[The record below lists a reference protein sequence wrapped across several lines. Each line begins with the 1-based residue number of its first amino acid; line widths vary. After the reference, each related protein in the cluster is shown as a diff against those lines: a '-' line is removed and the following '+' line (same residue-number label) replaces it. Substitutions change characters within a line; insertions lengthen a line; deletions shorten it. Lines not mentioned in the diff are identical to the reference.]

1 MFSPQALLKQLAPC
15 MQAPVWWLGLSG
27 GLDSMAL
34 LEALAQL
41 RRIQQLPPVQAI
53 HIHHG
58 LHPEADR
65 WAAHCQRECDARQI
79 PLIIQQVAVAEQASL
94 EDAARAARYQ
104 AFSDHLGAGHYLLLA
119 HHRDDQL
126 ETLLFRIFRG
136 TGMRGLTGMPAW
148 RSLGQGYLLR
158 PLLTWSR
165 SELHHWAASSELTW
179 IEDPANTDE
188 RFART
193 ILRHQLLPLLRQ
205 QWPAA
210 DNSLLRLAEH
220 ASEANDLL
228 DERAMEDLAMSE
240 GGTLDSWAASWPS
253 LDLHH
258 VLTLSLARQS
268 NLLRYWLMR
277 QGCRLPDHRQ
287 LRTVLEQL
295 PAASDSQPMMMVDEY
310 RLCRSSGR
318 LWLLPRAGVPSGRPQ
333 ELLAPKT
340 THLIAGNGR
349 LRIEPGEGGVAWRS
363 GDWRIEYR
371 QGGEMIQLSNRP
383 RRALKQLFQEAAVP
397 FWLRPAVPLLYCDGQ
412 LVSIAG
418 RWNAEQARAEPDE
431 KGWRI
436 TWEPAAA
443 APDAVVR
450 STGG

>member
-1 MFSPQALLKQLAPC
+1 MFSPQALLAQLAPC

-34 LEALAQL
+34 LEALVQI
-41 RRIQQLPPVQAI
+41 RRTQQLPPIQAI

-79 PLIIQQVAVAEQASL
+79 PLIIRRVTVAGQASL

-104 AFSDHLGAGHYLLLA
+104 AFSDQLGSGHCLLLA

-136 TGMRGLTGMPAW
+136 TGMRGLTGMPVRRA
-148 RSLGQGYLLR
+148 LGAGFLLR
-158 PLLTWSR
+158 PLLGWSR
-165 SELHHWAASSELTW
+165 SELQHWAGASGLSW
-179 IEDPANTDE
+179 IEDPANTDD

-193 ILRHQLLPLLRQ
+193 VLRHQLLPLLRQ

-220 ASEANDLL
+220 AGEANDLL
-228 DERAMEDLAMSE
+228 DERAAEDLGMSE
-240 GGTLDSWAASWPS
+240 GGVLDSWAAGWPS
-253 LDLHH
+253 LDLAH
-258 VLTLSLARQS
+258 VLTLSLPRQS

-287 LRTVLEQL
+287 LRTVLAQL

-318 LWLLPRAGVPSGRPQ
+318 LWLLPREGVPKGISQAVEGTG
-333 ELLAPKT
+333 EIS
-340 THLIAGNGR
+340 LIGGNGK
-349 LRIEPGEGGVAWRS
+349 LRIESGEGGILWRPGS
-363 GDWRIEYR
+363 WRIEYR
-371 QGGEMIQLSNRP
+371 QGGEMIQLKNRP

-397 FWLRPAVPLLYCDGQ
+397 FWLRPAVPLLYCDDR
-412 LVSIAG
+412 LVSVAG
-418 RWNAEQARAEPDE
+418 RWSAEEVMAGQGES
-431 KGWRI
+431 GWRI
-436 TWEPAAA
+436 SWEPVEPGLTAK
-443 APDAVVR
+443 
-450 STGG
+450 S